1 MSAFTPE
8 IHDLQ
13 TLIYGLYQLDWER
26 QHNITVDDKVA
37 VMKEYLEV
45 YPPECFTA
53 ANPPDQTF
61 DEYFFEVGYNG
72 SLYVCF
78 DEFLDAEYH
87 DEEYVSFLLKDMN
100 PKYFTEY
107 LKDVHNEMEIEQ

>member
-13 TLIYGLYQLDWER
+13 TLIYGLYQLDWEK

-45 YPPECFTA
+45 YPPE
-53 ANPPDQTF
+53 
-61 DEYFFEVGYNG
+61 
-72 SLYVCF
+72 
-78 DEFLDAEYH
+78 
-87 DEEYVSFLLKDMN
+87 
-100 PKYFTEY
+100 
-107 LKDVHNEMEIEQ
+107 